1 MPPRR
6 DWAADDGRSDE
17 VVRGLVQAGLDAAT
31 SEAFTGVLVDVA
43 VTLSEEASAREK
55 PGHWLC
61 VMLADAADGLDP
73 ASVAGVIGNVF
84 ADALVD
90 VGVPEWAAS
99 IAGWGIANG
108 ARQMLTHI
116 LPGAQL
122 CLGLR
127 VLGMLV
133 CPAPEPCPAG
143 DRLSA
148 PLLKA
153 ALAQNTSN

>member
-1 MPPRR
+1 M
-6 DWAADDGRSDE
+6 
-17 VVRGLVQAGLDAAT
+17 DAAT

-43 VTLSEEASAREK
+43 VTLSEEASARGK

-90 VGVPEWAAS
+90 VGVPERAAS